1 MAKTW
6 ELFHEERVGHL
17 LARPASSGY
26 LTFCRTESLK
36 KDQTIE
42 SECLISC
49 FQTFN
54 WCPCG
59 WLCPCIALHVHDG
72 GYALAS
78 LTMRSARRSRMVYV
92 YVPGTL
98 APELLGWPRTVC
110 GFLCVFS
117 ALVNQQGQP
126 HPQSM
131 DSMKGL
137 SEFEDLQYT
146 SYHATRR
153 FSGRCFATPQA
164 EVI

>member
-1 MAKTW
+1 MKNVLGICSHDQLHLDTLHFAEPSLLKRIRQLNPSASYLVFRRSTGV
-6 ELFHEERVGHL
+6 RVVSCV
-17 LARPASSGY
+17 LAS
-26 LTFCRTESLK
+26 
-36 KDQTIE
+36 
-42 SECLISC
+42 
-49 FQTFN
+49 
-54 WCPCG
+54 PCMCMMSR
-59 WLCPCIALHVHDG
+59 L
-72 GYALAS
+72 YALAS

-146 SYHATRR
+146 SYHATIGGSAVDVLLHHRLR
-153 FSGRCFATPQA
+153 
-164 EVI
+164 